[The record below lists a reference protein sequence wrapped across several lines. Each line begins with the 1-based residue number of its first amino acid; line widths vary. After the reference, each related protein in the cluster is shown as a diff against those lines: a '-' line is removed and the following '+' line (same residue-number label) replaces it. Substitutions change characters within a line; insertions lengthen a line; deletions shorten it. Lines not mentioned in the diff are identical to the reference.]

1 MAIQTIA
8 ISMTV
13 SKTISMAIHQV
24 GISLSLSLP
33 LANGMNISRVDSE
46 GRDLDLVLIDNGFPS
61 SVGDHSTGANSQR
74 SLAGLIDLG
83 VESRGAEES
92 RNLMDSSLQLSIV
105 SSNRLVASNSNRD
118 WEVGGNNIGLN
129 SRGDGLVGHLLGGW
143 DHSRD
148 MGIGE
153 ASIRE
158 TSIGVARVPK
168 SSNKNLSI
176 SIPLAIIMVSMSIS
190 ISKTVQTIAISQT
203 RISTIQNIGI
213 SLSLSLPLANG
224 MISRVDSEG
233 RDLDLVLI
241 DNGFPSSVGDHSTG
255 ANSQRSLAGLIDLA
269 VEGRGTE
276 ESRNLMDSTLQ
287 LSIVS
292 SNGLVASNSNRDR
305 EVGGHNIGLNG
316 GGDGLVGHLL
326 GCWDHSRDMGIWEPG
341 IGKACIWKTSIGV
354 AKASDQNLRV
364 SMGHCQQ
371 EG

>member
-1 MAIQTIA
+1 MTVSKTISMAIQTIT

-33 LANGMNISRVDSE
+33 LANGMDISGVDSE
-46 GRDLDLVLIDNGFPS
+46 GRDLDLVLIDNGFSS

-74 SLAGLIDLG
+74 PLAGLIDLA
-83 VESRGAEES
+83 VEGRGTKKSRD
-92 RNLMDSSLQLSIV
+92 LMDSTLQLSIV

-129 SRGDGLVGHLLGGW
+129 GGGDGLVGHLLGGW

-158 TSIGVARVPK
+158 TSIGVAMVPK

-190 ISKTVQTIAISQT
+190 ISKTGQTIAISQT

-213 SLSLSLPLANG
+213 SLSLPLANG

-241 DNGFPSSVGDHSTG
+241 DNGFSSSVGDNSTG
-255 ANSQRSLAGLIDLA
+255 ANSQRSLAGLVDLA
-269 VEGRGTE
+269 VESRGTE
-276 ESRNLMDSTLQ
+276 ESRNLMDSPLQ
-287 LSIVS
+287 LSIV
-292 SNGLVASNSNRDR
+292 
-305 EVGGHNIGLNG
+305 
-316 GGDGLVGHLL
+316 
-326 GCWDHSRDMGIWEPG
+326 
-341 IGKACIWKTSIGV
+341 
-354 AKASDQNLRV
+354 
-364 SMGHCQQ
+364 
-371 EG
+371 